1 MAAVARPALPPDLVA
16 AVRAAL
22 DGVAANAE
30 ALFEELQAAVA
41 AEAPPELLA
50 DPALVAEIERSNA
63 AILAYWITEVAR
75 DPGAQIEPL
84 RTDETVDIVRDTA
97 RRGYADHTVRYFRV
111 GLEVASRYVLDAAF
125 DAVEDP
131 RLLRDAL
138 ALIVSSASRYIDRS
152 IDMLRDLMDEERDA
166 AQRLVVA
173 RRLELT
179 QQVLEAGATRARR
192 AAASLG
198 FELDQ
203 PMRALILW
211 GNPAH
216 GQTVDELERLA
227 ARVCSELGRGRPL
240 IVPASA
246 TAIWIWLPGDAQ
258 GPEAVR
264 PLLREAGTRARLAAG
279 DPGTGLAAFRAS
291 HAQAIRAQRV
301 MTARATGTMAASFA
315 QLRTLELAGM
325 QDAQVRDYLDAVL
338 GELREAP
345 AAVRETLRE
354 LASRQFDTSATA
366 RALGLHRNTV
376 LARLRRAQELLPSTQ
391 ERDWV
396 QIGLALE
403 LARWEA
409 ER

>member
-1 MAAVARPALPPDLVA
+1 MTAAARPALSPELIA
-16 AVRAAL
+16 AVRATLDAL
-22 DGVAANAE
+22 AANAE
-30 ALFEELQAAVA
+30 ALFEELQTAVV

-63 AILAYWITEVAR
+63 AILAYWITEAAR
-75 DPGAQIEPL
+75 DPGAEIEPL
-84 RTDETVDIVRDTA
+84 RTDETVPIIRDTA

-125 DAVEDP
+125 ATLSDP
-131 RLLRDAL
+131 VLLRDTL
-138 ALIVSSASRYIDRS
+138 AVIVASASRYIDRS
-152 IDMLRDLMDEERDA
+152 IDMLRELMDAERDA
-166 AQRLVVA
+166 AQHLVVA

-179 QQVLEAGATRARR
+179 QQVLEAGVTRARR

-203 PMRALILW
+203 SMRALILW

-227 ARVCSELGRGRPL
+227 SRVCGALGPGRPL

-246 TAIWIWLPGDAQ
+246 TAIWIWLPGEAAAL
-258 GPEAVR
+258 EAVE
-264 PLLREAGTRARLAAG
+264 PLLREAGTRGRLAAG
-279 DPGTGLAAFRAS
+279 EAGTGLAAFRAS
-291 HAQAIRAQRV
+291 HAQAIRTQRV
-301 MTARATGTMAASFA
+301 MTVRATTPVAAAFSE
-315 QLRTLELAGM
+315 LRTLELAGL
-325 QDAQVRDYLDAVL
+325 QEAQVRDYVDAVL

-345 AAVRETLRE
+345 APVRDTLRE
-354 LASRQFDTSATA
+354 LARRQFDTTATA

-376 LARLRRAQELLPSTQ
+376 LARLRRAHELLPANP
-391 ERDWV
+391 EPDWV

-403 LARWEA
+403 LARWEPA
-409 ER
+409 R

>member
-1 MAAVARPALPPDLVA
+1 
-16 AVRAAL
+16 
-22 DGVAANAE
+22 
-30 ALFEELQAAVA
+30 
-41 AEAPPELLA
+41 
-50 DPALVAEIERSNA
+50 
-63 AILAYWITEVAR
+63 
-75 DPGAQIEPL
+75 
-84 RTDETVDIVRDTA
+84 
-97 RRGYADHTVRYFRV
+97 
-111 GLEVASRYVLDAAF
+111 
-125 DAVEDP
+125 
-131 RLLRDAL
+131 
-138 ALIVSSASRYIDRS
+138 
-152 IDMLRDLMDEERDA
+152 MDEERDA

-192 AAASLG
+192 AA
-198 FELDQ
+198 
-203 PMRALILW
+203 RALALSSISRCARSSC
-211 GNPAH
+211 GEPAH

-227 ARVCSELGRGRPL
+227 ARVCGELGRGRPL

-246 TAIWIWLPGDAQ
+246 TAIWIWLPGDAK

-279 DPGTGLAAFRAS
+279 DLGTGLAAFRAS

-338 GELREAP
+338 GELREARRQCARRCASWP
-345 AAVRETLRE
+345 VASSIRRRRPGRWASTAIRCCAA
-354 LASRQFDTSATA
+354 
-366 RALGLHRNTV
+366 
-376 LARLRRAQELLPSTQ
+376 LRRAQDLLPSTQ